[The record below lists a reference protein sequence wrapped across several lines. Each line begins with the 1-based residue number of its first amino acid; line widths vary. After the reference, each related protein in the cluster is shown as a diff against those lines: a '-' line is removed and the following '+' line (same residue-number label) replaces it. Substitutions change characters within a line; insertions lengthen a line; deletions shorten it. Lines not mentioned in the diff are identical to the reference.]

1 MKGERDSVFTKDLS
15 QYSVKEEIFI
25 RIFIRSFSAG
35 EEVKM
40 GKREEYLPLNDLKWR
55 YLFIF
60 VRSQHYSFMV
70 DKCNSQSN
78 MAAKS
83 E

>member
-1 MKGERDSVFTKDLS
+1 M
-15 QYSVKEEIFI
+15 KEEIFI
-25 RIFIRSFSAG
+25 RIFTRIFSAG

-40 GKREEYLPLNDLKWR
+40 GKRVEYLPLNDLKWR